1 MLSTLVVNFS
11 LDNNKMIAEKQLAK
25 ASNEFREELRDAELE
40 LLHRQLNKYRK
51 EQAAR
56 VVTLSRVGIVGSI

>member
-1 MLSTLVVNFS
+1 
-11 LDNNKMIAEKQLAK
+11 MIAEKQLAK